1 MFSHRLRPGQG
12 FQSFIIMRDGG
23 GYVSSSGAVMQNRIV
38 GETIKGIIS
47 QASQREKDEW
57 KQTGHPI
64 SHTIVQ
70 KGHKNRANAG
80 DFLCLTKRR
89 ECDET
94 MQPQGRMYYIQGT
107 HDPGEL
113 GHFTVYYVEERLDME

>member
-12 FQSFIIMRDGG
+12 FQSFTIMRDGG
-23 GYVSSSGAVMQNRIV
+23 GYLSSSGTVMQNRIV

-57 KQTGHPI
+57 KQAGHPI
-64 SHTIVQ
+64 THTIVQ
-70 KGHKNRANAG
+70 KGNRNRANAG
-80 DFLCLTKRR
+80 DFLSLSKRN
-89 ECDET
+89 ESGEAE
-94 MQPQGRMYYIQGT
+94 PQGRYFYIQGT